1 VILKKAHTLLIAL
14 SESVPHT
21 EMINSLRSSEY
32 NLLESK
38 TGGEILQTLCEHSE
52 IDLILITIDIS
63 GMYGIETIL
72 AIRKQYIKIPIILLL
87 NHVTIE
93 SVRLAQNIGCNEIIQ
108 TPVDQKTLKAIILK
122 YLPCS

>member
-1 VILKKAHTLLIAL
+1 MILKKAHTLLIAL

-21 EMINSLRSSEY
+21 EMINSLRTSEY

-52 IDLILITIDIS
+52 IDLIMITVDIS
-63 GMYGIETIL
+63 GMDGIETIL

-108 TPVDQKTLKAIILK
+108 APVDHKTLEAIILK
-122 YLPCS
+122 YLPIP

>member
-1 VILKKAHTLLIAL
+1 MISKKAHTLLTAL
-14 SESVPHT
+14 SESVPNT
-21 EMINSLRSSEY
+21 EMINSLRTSEY

-63 GMYGIETIL
+63 GMDGIETIL